1 MLKKGGRIMNKQEE
15 KGGAKKKQTLSLR
28 VTESSQGQAET
39 CQLVAAC
46 WEVGASSW
54 GQSPTSLAVS

>member
-1 MLKKGGRIMNKQEE
+1 MNKQEE
-15 KGGAKKKQTLSLR
+15 KGGAKKKQTLSLT